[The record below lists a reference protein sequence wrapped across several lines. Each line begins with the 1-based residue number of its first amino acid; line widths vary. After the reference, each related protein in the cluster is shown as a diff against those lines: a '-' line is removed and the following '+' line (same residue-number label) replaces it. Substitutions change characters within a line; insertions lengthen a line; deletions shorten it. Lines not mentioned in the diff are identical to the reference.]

1 LANFL
6 EESYALAFDVLRVD
20 DVRTVAFLNQFMQ
33 PMLAFD
39 EWQTPQ
45 IFTVEPQQV
54 ESIEDGFATPGHQF
68 IESTDA
74 LCIEAD
80 DFAVDNSVLYQHL
93 PERFLQGRERLELI
107 QVAGDQLAFTG
118 LDVGDRAEAVVLQLE
133 QILWIVERPRDA
145 GKAHGLDA
153 GKHYPSRCRAT

>member
-1 LANFL
+1 MSLANFL

-20 DVRTVAFLNQFMQ
+20 DARTVAFLNQFIQ
-33 PMLAFD
+33 PMLAID
-39 EWQTPQ
+39 EWQAPQ

-54 ESIEDGFATPGHQF
+54 EKHGRWFATPRHEF

-93 PERFLQGRERLELI
+93 PERFLQGREPLELI
-107 QVAGDQLAFTG
+107 QVAGDNLALG
-118 LDVGDRAEAVVLQLE
+118 GADVGERREACVSIRRRSRGRRMAWRSGRGASVGC
-133 QILWIVERPRDA
+133 VEA
-145 GKAHGLDA
+145 L
-153 GKHYPSRCRAT
+153 S